1 MQAFLGECRIME
13 AADILFAA
21 ARIYL
26 KGKSVTGRVGP
37 GRAGPG
43 RTELRSADPG

>member
-1 MQAFLGECRIME
+1 ME